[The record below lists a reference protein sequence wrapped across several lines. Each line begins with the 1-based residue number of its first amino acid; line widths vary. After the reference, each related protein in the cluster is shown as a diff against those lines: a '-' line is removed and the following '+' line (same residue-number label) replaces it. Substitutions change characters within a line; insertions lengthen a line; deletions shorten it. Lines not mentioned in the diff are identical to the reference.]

1 MKPSEQ
7 KIINKLPKEKVD
19 LATQKVDLSEA
30 KAKALAKDFRKAE
43 SGLKTKI
50 KILQKLENEL
60 KNIEKIKISANK
72 EIDETVDFMEIYGRG
87 KDRYNILIDSFEKKA
102 RELGIKVDQIP
113 VIKELDKAFDDAA
126 DAYRPVQQK
135 VSTLGD
141 LSGRFSP

>member
-1 MKPSEQ
+1 MKPSVQ

-43 SGLKTKI
+43 SGLKAKI

-60 KNIEKIKISANK
+60 KNIEKIKILANK
-72 EIDETVDFMEIYGRG
+72 EIDETADFMEIYGRG
-87 KDRYNILIDSFEKKA
+87 KDRYNILFDSFEKKA

-113 VIKELDKAFDDAA
+113 VMKELDKAFDDAA
-126 DAYRPVQQK
+126 DAYRPVAQK
-135 VSTLGD
+135 VSTVGD
-141 LSGRFSP
+141 LSGRFRG